1 MTLRSAIATFR
12 NLLRDDRGNV
22 MTLIAFVLP
31 LMIGCAGLAVDTIQW
46 VYAKRDLQS
55 AVDAAAV
62 AGVYGLIQTGDM
74 EDAVARNLAANPDL
88 AKDRAVNAEQSPDG
102 YRDDPMAVRVR
113 VTIPAHLTFSSLFL
127 KKPPA
132 ISVVATATVVETD
145 ADFCAVALGDDDE
158 TGLTIESG
166 ADLDL
171 GCGIATNS
179 SAKDAVKADGSSTVS
194 AARVAAF
201 GGISGDTIKSPIMRS
216 YALHQKDPLENTD
229 PPLIPDTG
237 CPNVTVNPDSGR
249 YNHGRLILQP
259 GCYSNL
265 LINGPVFLA
274 DGQYILNRGSL
285 LVGPVAELSCKACTI
300 FLTSD
305 DPAGDPQS
313 IGRVQ
318 IDQHANVK
326 LAAPTEG
333 PNAGLLIYQDRHAG
347 DDHNSFENNI
357 SGNSF
362 TELKGLIYLP
372 TEILRINGEMNADL
386 SCARFIGR
394 RLIFKGRVLIATGCN
409 DSHVMNFKGTDV
421 KLVG

>member
-1 MTLRSAIATFR
+1 MTLRSAIAMVKS
-12 NLLRDDRGNV
+12 LLHDEGGNALAL
-22 MTLIAFVLP
+22 TAFALP
-31 LMIGCAGLAVDTIQW
+31 LIVGCAGLAVDTIQW

-74 EDAVARNLAANPDL
+74 EDAVARNLAGNPDL
-88 AKDRAVNAEQSPDG
+88 PKDRAVYAEQSPDG
-102 YRDDPMAVRVR
+102 YREDPMAVRVR
-113 VTIPAHLTFSSLFL
+113 VTIPAHLTFSSFFM
-127 KKPPA
+127 KRPPA

-179 SAKDAVKADGSSTVS
+179 SARDAVKADGSAAVS
-194 AARVAAF
+194 ATRVTAL
-201 GGISGDTIKSPIMRS
+201 GGIDGDTMKSPIMRT
-216 YALHQKDPLENTD
+216 YAMHQKDPLEDTG
-229 PPLIPDTG
+229 PPLIPNTG
-237 CPNVTVNPDSGR
+237 CPNVTVNPDVAR
-249 YNHGRLILQP
+249 HNNGRLVLEP
-259 GCYSNL
+259 GCYQNL
-265 LINGPVFLA
+265 SINGPVFLN
-274 DGQYILNRGSL
+274 DGEYILNRGSL
-285 LVGPVAELSCKACTI
+285 VVGPVAELSCKACTI

-318 IDQHANVK
+318 IDEHAKVK
-326 LAAPTEG
+326 LAAPVEG

-347 DDHNSFENNI
+347 DDHNHFENGI
-357 SGNSF
+357 AGNSF

-372 TEILRINGEMNADL
+372 SETVRVSGEMNPDF

-394 RLIFKGRVLIATGCN
+394 RLIFKGHVLIAANCSEN
-409 DSHVMNFKGTDV
+409 NVMKFKASDV